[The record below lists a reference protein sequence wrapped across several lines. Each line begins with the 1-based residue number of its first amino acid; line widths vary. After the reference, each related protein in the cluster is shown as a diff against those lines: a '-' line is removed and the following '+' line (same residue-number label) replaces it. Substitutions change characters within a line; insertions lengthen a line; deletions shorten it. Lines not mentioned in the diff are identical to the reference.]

1 MIHRRN
7 TRFHVHGTVYI
18 DGAKKSCYSMNFG
31 NATTTMLR
39 FSYAILTGLI
49 LHTCLTAQVPHT
61 PSISDLQSLKTTG
74 YMQLSPLGDELI
86 YTLGGPVTGQLW
98 SISTRTPTPP
108 KLLATGSI
116 PTWSPDGKSLAYYS
130 SDSGSQQLWT
140 IEIESGRAQQIT
152 NVDGG
157 INPDPSTRVV
167 GWIGDPL
174 RFSWSPDG
182 RKLVFGSRVEVTQG
196 TSTVVDSAKARDVK
210 SGTPL
215 ILTNKTPAAWTL
227 SGIFANAFGPPAL
240 TPDPNKPAPL
250 PRVMVSQLFV
260 VDIATKS
267 VQQLTSDA
275 SVYFNPAWSPD
286 GHTIACA
293 SSDGRSPYTGP
304 TNIYALDPSTG
315 KKSAL
320 TTGTGDK
327 RLPRWSPDGKRI
339 AYTGGEHFGMQSVFV
354 IPATG
359 GDVINVGAKV
369 DRYITEFEW
378 LPDSKSLA
386 MIDWDGTNWPVVRVS
401 VADGSVENL
410 TGSTAA
416 MRQYLSVARD
426 GAFVWG
432 HNDGSSYGVIL
443 SQSRGGVAASV
454 LVAMNPQIRTWE
466 LGAQEVVRWRNSR
479 GDELEGILIK
489 PVGFKAGQKYPL
501 IVDGYPAQPNGFK
514 SSLMMGN
521 QIWASKGY
529 AVFWPNARA
538 PHMWMNAYRDQAFS
552 QAGKGPEGWDVTVDD
567 VLSGVDELVRRGIV
581 DSDRMG
587 LQGFSNGGGVVNYL
601 ITRTNR
607 FKCAVSVAGVYPDWL
622 LPTFLHTDA
631 TIPTFEGGT
640 SPWDDPAAYV
650 KLSAVFHL
658 RAVTTPMLL
667 ADGDNDG
674 DFLLGTIELYN
685 SLRALGKDVIFL
697 RYPGMGHGFSGPAL
711 QDFWER
717 ENAFLDQYLKPT
729 PNIK

>member
-1 MIHRRN
+1 MLSKCHIH
-7 TRFHVHGTVYI
+7 
-18 DGAKKSCYSMNFG
+18 
-31 NATTTMLR
+31 MLR
-39 FSYAILTGLI
+39 FCCAILACLL
-49 LHTCLTAQVPHT
+49 LHGSLKAQAPHAPT
-61 PSISDLQSLKTTG
+61 TNDLQGLKTTG
-74 YMQLSPLGDELI
+74 YIQLSPLGDKLV
-86 YTLGGPVTGQLW
+86 YTVGGSVSGQLW
-98 SISTRTPTPP
+98 SISTRSAAAP

-130 SDSGSQQLWT
+130 SESGSQQLWMMD
-140 IEIESGRAQQIT
+140 IQSAHAEQIT

-182 RKLVFGSRVEVTQG
+182 HRLVFGSRVQ
-196 TSTVVDSAKARDVK
+196 STGGGSAVASTAKAEDVK
-210 SGTPL
+210 PGTPL

-227 SGIFANAFGPPAL
+227 SGIFASAFGPPAPMPG
-240 TPDPNKPAPL
+240 PDKPAPL
-250 PRVMVSQLFV
+250 PPVMVSQLFV
-260 VDIATKS
+260 VDVATKS

-286 GHTIACA
+286 GRTIACA
-293 SSDGRSPYTGP
+293 SSDGHSPYTGP

-320 TTGTGDK
+320 TSGTGDK

-339 AYTGGEHFGMQSVFV
+339 AYMGGEHFGMQSVFV
-354 IPATG
+354 ITATG
-359 GDVINVGAKV
+359 GAPVNVGAKV

-378 LPDSKSLA
+378 LPDGKSLA
-386 MIDWDGTNWPVVRVS
+386 MIDWDGTNWPVVSVS
-401 VADGSVENL
+401 VADGSVVNL

-426 GAFVWG
+426 GGFVWG

-443 SQSRGGVAASV
+443 AQSRGGIAASV
-454 LVAMNPQIRTWE
+454 LVDMNPQIRGWG
-466 LGAQEVVRWRNSR
+466 LGSQEVVRWKNGR
-479 GDELEGILIK
+479 GDELEGVLIK
-489 PVGFKAGQKYPL
+489 PVGFKAGQRYPL

-521 QIWASKGY
+521 QIWAAKGY

-538 PHMWMNAYRDQAFS
+538 PHVWINAYRDQAFT

-567 VLSGVDELVRRGIV
+567 TLSGVDELVRRGIV
-581 DSDRMG
+581 DPDRMG

-601 ITRTNR
+601 VTRTNR

-650 KLSAVFHL
+650 KLSAVFHVK
-658 RAVTTPMLL
+658 AVTTPMLL
-667 ADGDNDG
+667 AAGDNDG
-674 DFLLGTIELYN
+674 DFLLGMIELYN
-685 SLRALGKDVIFL
+685 SLRSLGKDVTFL

-711 QDFWER
+711 QDFRER
-717 ENAFLDQYLKPT
+717 ENAFLDQYLKPERST
-729 PNIK
+729 R